1 MILDKIVAVKR
12 EEVAELTH
20 SFSRAKVEAE
30 IAALPETKG
39 FEKAL
44 RSADSPIALI
54 AEVKKAS
61 PSKGII
67 RADFDPVKIASLYE
81 KSGANCL
88 SVLTDKPFF
97 QGHADYLRLVRETV
111 ELPLLRKDFL
121 IDEKQVYEARL
132 LGADCIL
139 LIAAILSTDQMR
151 EYLDLA
157 RSLDLDVL
165 TEVHDEAEL
174 GRALAAGATMIGIN
188 NRDLRDFSVDLCT
201 TARLAAQVPADALL
215 VSESGIVTYEDVL
228 QVKSAGAAAIL
239 VGETLM
245 RDPKITPAVDRL
257 LGRTPSEVSR

>member
-12 EEVAELTH
+12 EEVAELAR
-20 SFSRAKVEAE
+20 SFSRTKAEAE
-30 IAALPETKG
+30 IAALPETRG

-67 RADFDPVKIASLYE
+67 RADFDPAKIASLYA
-81 KSGANCL
+81 KSGASCL
-88 SVLTDKPFF
+88 SVLTDKQFF
-97 QGHADYLRLVRETV
+97 QGHADYLRSVRETV

-121 IDEKQVYEARL
+121 IDEKQIYEARL

-174 GRALAAGATMIGIN
+174 GRALTAGATLIGIN
-188 NRDLRDFSVDLCT
+188 NRDLRDFSVDLGT
-201 TARLAAQVPADALL
+201 TARLAAQVPAGTLL

-245 RDPKITPAVDRL
+245 RDPQIAPAVDRL
-257 LGRTPSEVSR
+257 LGRAPSEVSR